1 MTTPPT
7 PTDRLHP
14 ALRRALMRVRPEW
27 FGWSAAERER
37 WHMAMPDDEELA
49 IERAVLSEL
58 FGVRAATRE
67 ALREAREDLD
77 DAQTNLVNA
86 VILPI
91 RGMGDDAFWLNEHLG
106 ERSPA
111 DFDTL
116 GDYDRWDHAFQEAAW
131 RERDP
136 AHALQPYRGRL
147 DGCWARLFL
156 GGRFTYATLD
166 CAASHVFVELQE
178 AGDAVVRRLVPHE
191 LVPGEAHGRQEAGG
205 IRWDMRPDAGGREEH
220 LEELRK
226 RMWTHLAARH
236 REAQEEWAR
245 EALGRVWMIDR
256 SRPDDPQLDV
266 VFSDPTAMDA
276 VRLRSF
282 VADCRRIETTS
293 PLLEERVA
301 AETARLEAHLH
312 EQLADIEAS
321 VDPAVRRLRR
331 RRRVHLAPGALE
343 DLGGLEE

>member
-1 MTTPPT
+1 MPLTPA
-7 PTDRLHP
+7 DRFHP

-37 WHMAMPDDEELA
+37 WHVAMPEDEELA
-49 IERAVLSEL
+49 IERAVLAAL
-58 FGVRAATRE
+58 FGVE
-67 ALREAREDLD
+67 AGSPQALEEARRDLD
-77 DAQTNLVNA
+77 DAQTNLANA
-86 VILPI
+86 VILLI
-91 RGMGDDAFWLNEHLG
+91 RGVGEDAFWLNEHLG
-106 ERSPA
+106 ERTLA
-111 DFDTL
+111 DFETL
-116 GDYDRWDHAFQEAAW
+116 GDYDRWDHAFQEEAW

-136 AHALQPYRGRL
+136 AHAPQPYRGRL

-156 GGRFTYATLD
+156 DGRFTYATLD

-178 AGDAVVRRLVPHE
+178 AGDARLEALIPHR
-191 LVPGEAHGRQEAGG
+191 LVPGEAHGRQEAEG

-220 LEELRK
+220 LDELRE
-226 RMWTHLAARH
+226 RMWAYLTARH
-236 REAQEEWAR
+236 RELRDEWAD
-245 EALGRVWMIDR
+245 EAMGRVWMTDR

-266 VFSDPTAMDA
+266 VFSDPAAMDA

-293 PLLEERVA
+293 PLLEERVR
-301 AETARLEAHLH
+301 AETARLEAHLR

-321 VDPAVRRLRR
+321 VDPSVRRLRR
-331 RRRVHLAPGALE
+331 RRRVLLAPGALE